1 MAPSLLRRFEAR
13 RLDAPRRPTRFEP
26 HYDPEAFGRLSEGV
40 ARFFG
45 TANPLQHLA
54 PSWNVAPTNG
64 CAGVRRIKNRPD
76 SSIVR
81 WILPSPKTLRAFF

>member
-1 MAPSLLRRFEAR
+1 LPLLTGAAPILR
-13 RLDAPRRPTRFEP
+13 TC
-26 HYDPEAFGRLSEGV
+26 GRYPSFLPAETI

-64 CAGVRRIKNRPD
+64 CAGVRRIKEPASVPQSAD
-76 SSIVR
+76 V
-81 WILPSPKTLRAFF
+81 